1 MKLLFSSLCQY
12 CLEKGFT
19 RVMVGFRAQDFS
31 MQCTDRDDSDKLGA
45 FSSNHSN
52 KEIINDSLIHTYVYM
67 YVYVCRYINAC
78 MQAYIHTYIY
88 THTYICT
95 YRQTNRQTDGQVGRR
110 AGRQTCRHD
119 ITVKQG
125 HCMLRWLVISTY
137 FDFCVGLLCRVVY
150 S

>member
-31 MQCTDRDDSDKLGA
+31 MQCTDRDDFDKLGA

-52 KEIINDSLIHTYVYM
+52 KDIINDSLIHTYVYM

-78 MQAYIHTYIY
+78 MQAYIHTYIHTY
-88 THTYICT
+88 THTRIFVHT
-95 YRQTNRQTDGQVGRR
+95 DRQTD
-110 AGRQTCRHD
+110 RQTDR
-119 ITVKQG
+119 
-125 HCMLRWLVISTY
+125 
-137 FDFCVGLLCRVVY
+137 
-150 S
+150 